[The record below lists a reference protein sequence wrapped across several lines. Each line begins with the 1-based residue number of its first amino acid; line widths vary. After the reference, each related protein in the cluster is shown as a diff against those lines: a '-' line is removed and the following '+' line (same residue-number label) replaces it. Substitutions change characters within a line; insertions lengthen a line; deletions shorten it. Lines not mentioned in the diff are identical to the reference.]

1 MQLGAVWAVWQRLS
15 ARERRL
21 AGFAVGAL
29 LLVGIRYGIIAPYLS
44 YTVRL
49 EATIERDLRRV
60 AKMQRRQARNDQVQ
74 ERVQTLEKR
83 FSVAQQQ
90 LVPGETPTLAAGNL
104 QAHIQTLAEQ
114 SGLQIVTTQVMR
126 EDTLGSF
133 RKTAVQMTFRG
144 DTPAIAKFLSGV
156 EYGEWLLAVSRLDV
170 RSTGRHGVR
179 RRRVRSTQKKRP
191 PLTITLEVE
200 GIMQGIPASP
210 VSPASNEQ

>member
-1 MQLGAVWAVWQRLS
+1 MRLGAVWAVWQRLS

-21 AGFAVGAL
+21 AAAAVGAL
-29 LLVGIRYGIIAPYLS
+29 VLVGIRYGMIAPYLS
-44 YTVRL
+44 YTARL
-49 EATIERDLRRV
+49 EATIERDLQRI
-60 AKMQRRQARNDQVQ
+60 AKMQRHQARTDQVQ
-74 ERVQTLEKR
+74 ERVQTLEQR

-104 QAHIQTLAEQ
+104 QAHIQTLADQ

-144 DTPAIAKFLSGV
+144 DTPALANFLSGV
-156 EYGEWLLAVSRLDV
+156 EYGEWLLTVSRLEV
-170 RSTGRHGVR
+170 RSMGRHGVSVG
-179 RRRVRSTQKKRP
+179 RVRSQGKRP

-200 GIMQGIPASP
+200 GIMQGIPAS
-210 VSPASNEQ
+210 NEQ